1 MFPQFRDNFNMVY
14 RTKAD
19 VFYIITRKV
28 HVGRARISSYLF
40 IQQQQWFCGKSW
52 TNNLALMSSD
62 GPKNLMSFDGPR
74 KSWRVHKKTW
84 GFGSIKRHEVLGG
97 GKKGKTWVFW
107 VHQKTW
113 GFKMGR
119 VHQKTWGFW
128 VHQKTW
134 DFVKG
139 NTKMGPSKHLRFWV
153 HQMKWGLKFCIKFA
167 WVYQCTSGFIDCD
180 NCSKSGHWGCGG

>member
-1 MFPQFRDNFNMVY
+1 MHILF
-14 RTKAD
+14 
-19 VFYIITRKV
+19 
-28 HVGRARISSYLF
+28 HVLF
-40 IQQQQWFCGKSW
+40 IIHSNWLMGTYVFWW
-52 TNNLALMSSD
+52 TQKPHVFWWTQKIMK
-62 GPKNLMSFDGPR
+62 GPLKGMRF
-74 KSWRVHKKTW
+74 WVHQK
-84 GFGSIKRHEVLGG
+84 HEVLGG